1 MAWNETVVELSHV
14 PTEGRA
20 LIQKAMNDAGATF
33 TWHEFNGAHAFLRD
47 EGPRYDPALAL
58 TCYRLALD
66 LFKRK
71 LTEGDLPVVP
81 ASGGEAKH

>member
-1 MAWNETVVELSHV
+1 LNA
-14 PTEGRA
+14 
-20 LIQKAMNDAGATF
+20 AGTNF

-47 EGPRYDPALAL
+47 EGYRYDPELAL

-71 LTEGDLPVVP
+71 LGEGDRR
-81 ASGGEAKH
+81 ASATLAAETKH